1 MEPSKQ
7 IKAIA
12 QTYLQEQ
19 QLREQAEYIAVLE
32 NTIITIANEIGIE
45 PQQLINELN
54 VGGAIKSGFQQGG
67 VMGAI
72 KGGVRAIGHNMRAAS
87 TEGGMALPTQGNR
100 LAGSASRAQAKVT
113 SGSNVLSDIKSERQ
127 SLSAKGAAKAGP
139 MFDRFAKRAS
149 TTQSAG
155 ERGLGK
161 VRDVGQNLPGDN
173 TGGKIVGAMKSVARG
188 MGRGAVNSAQSGFG
202 YQV

>member
-7 IKAIA
+7 IKAVA

-32 NTIITIANEIGIE
+32 NTIITIANEIGVE

-72 KGGVRAIGHNMRAAS
+72 KGGVNAIRHNMRAAS
-87 TEGGMALPTQGNR
+87 TEGGMALPTPSNR
-100 LAGSASRAQAKVT
+100 LAGSASRAQARIT
-113 SGSNVLSDIKSERQ
+113 SGSNVLSDVKSQKQ
-127 SLSAKGAAKAGP
+127 SIPAKIA
-139 MFDRFAKRAS
+139 DRVEQRAS
-149 TTQSAG
+149 ATQSAG

-173 TGGKIVGAMKSVARG
+173 TGGKIIGAMKSVARG
-188 MGRGAVNSAQSGFG
+188 IGRGAVHSAQSGFG
-202 YQV
+202 MAE

>member
-1 MEPSKQ
+1 MEPHKQ
-7 IKAIA
+7 IKAVA

-45 PQQLINELN
+45 PQELINELN

-72 KGGVRAIGHNMRAAS
+72 KGGVKAIGHNMRAAS

-100 LAGSASRAQAKVT
+100 LAGSASRAQARIT
-113 SGSNVLSDIKSERQ
+113 SGSNISSDVKSQKQ
-127 SLSAKGAAKAGP
+127 SIPSKMA
-139 MFDRFAKRAS
+139 DQTSKRAS
-149 TTQSAG
+149 ATQSAG
-155 ERGLGK
+155 ERGLGR
-161 VRDVGQNLPGDN
+161 VRGVGQNLPGDN

-188 MGRGAVNSAQSGFG
+188 MGRGADNAAQSGFSMG
-202 YQV
+202 E

>member
-7 IKAIA
+7 IKTVA

-72 KGGVRAIGHNMRAAS
+72 KGGVKAIGHNMRAAS

-100 LAGSASRAQAKVT
+100 LAGSASRAQARIT
-113 SGSNVLSDIKSERQ
+113 SGSNVSSDVKSQKQ
-127 SLSAKGAAKAGP
+127 SIPAKMA
-139 MFDRFAKRAS
+139 DRVAKRAS
-149 TTQSAG
+149 ATQSAG

-202 YQV
+202 MAE